1 MFYRG
6 LVCGT
11 LLLALA
17 ACSGPDAPA
26 TETPRA
32 VKLER
37 FGAGSDSPLQVP
49 ALVRQEQRAEL
60 AFEGAGRLSA
70 VLVDVGDRVTRGRCW
85 RAWTMNR
92 CGCANSRPTH
102 MCARRWRSLTNG
114 NCNCANNR

>member
-37 FGAGSDSPLQVP
+37 FGAGSDSHC
-49 ALVRQEQRAEL
+49 
-60 AFEGAGRLSA
+60 
-70 VLVDVGDRVTRGRCW
+70 RCRRW
-85 RAWTMNR
+85 
-92 CGCANSRPTH
+92 
-102 MCARRWRSLTNG
+102 CARNNAPSWRSKGRAVFLRYWWMWAT
-114 NCNCANNR
+114 A